1 MMKRVL
7 IISVFIILLA
17 GYVVT
22 SNGLKKERAGFIEEK
37 FLAYTLPSAFLKP
50 LSLEFKGVMSDIL
63 LIKFMTFVGGKTE
76 QLDQFTDEDWED
88 IRQTLDTITDLDP
101 YFWDAYLF
109 SQVFLTWEKKNYL
122 AANELLAKAR
132 KYLPQDYR
140 IPFYMGLN
148 YYRFGKDAA
157 NGAKYLME
165 ASKLPGASFYYATLA
180 ARLSAYSSDYQR
192 GIIFLNEMLKQTKDS
207 GIAEQYKL
215 RIQVLEQM
223 NVIEQLM
230 TQFRLKFNR
239 PPTEL
244 AELVEAGLIDRL
256 PADPY
261 GGEFFINKEGRV
273 DTTSKMVKK

>member
-1 MMKRVL
+1 MMKRVP
-7 IISVFIILLA
+7 IVTVFIFLLA

-22 SNGLKKERAGFIEEK
+22 ATGLKQEREGFIEDQ
-37 FLAYTLPSAFLKP
+37 FLEYTLPSAFLKP
-50 LSLEFKGVMSDIL
+50 LCLEFKGLMSDIL
-63 LIKFMTFVGGKTE
+63 LVKFMTFVGGKTE
-76 QLDQFTDEDWED
+76 RLDQFTDEDWMS
-88 IRQTLDTITDLDP
+88 IRHTLDTITDLDP

-109 SQVFLTWEKKNYL
+109 SQVFLTWDEKNYG

-132 KYLPQDYR
+132 KYLPDDYR
-140 IPFYMGLN
+140 IPYYMGLN
-148 YYRFGKDAA
+148 YYHFGKDSA
-157 NGAKYLME
+157 NGAKHLME
-165 ASKLPGASFYYATLA
+165 ASKLPGAPFYLATLA

-192 GIIFLNEMLKQTKDS
+192 GIIFLSEMLKQTKDP

-230 TQFRLKFNR
+230 TQFRLKFSR
-239 PPTEL
+239 PPAEL

-261 GGEFFINKEGRV
+261 GGTFFITPEGRI